1 MIFLILPARPPN
13 PLEKSFDVPR
23 GSVATPQL
31 GWILKGTWRTTELAL
46 CHQSC
51 HETFRL
57 QTPKAEDFWID
68 TKKTHQEKY
77 DQTNKSVDSQVPVFK
92 LDFFG
97 APLPWEWQVLRDGS
111 HYTTI
116 LERDE

>member
-1 MIFLILPARPPN
+1 MLALNRMMIPDSKPKKSMIFLILPARPPN

-68 TKKTHQEKY
+68 TKKNPSGK
-77 DQTNKSVDSQVPVFK
+77 
-92 LDFFG
+92 
-97 APLPWEWQVLRDGS
+97 
-111 HYTTI
+111 I
-116 LERDE
+116 